1 MLERVRVMRL
11 WTWIVVAAAMSA
23 LTGCSGFFV
32 PPDTGGNG
40 SGGGTTGN
48 RAYVANSDT
57 KTPANSTIAGF
68 TVGTGTLTAVP
79 SSPLTLGYPP
89 TAMVTTPTNS
99 FLYVAGPGAIY
110 VYTINADGSL
120 TGSSGGAA
128 VAIVDVIALDVS
140 PDGNW
145 LFGLDSA
152 TTVVDQFQINKSTG
166 SLSSVAATAYTV
178 SNAVVVPKAI
188 RVAPNGTLVFAALG
202 TGGDVVFTF
211 NTTSGAL
218 ASSQTLAPPTATT
231 SDNALAIDST
241 TSFVYIARSGT
252 SGGTAVYGIG
262 AAGALN
268 SVAGSPFAAGNG
280 PASVVLD
287 STGKFVYVANSTD
300 GTISGYTIGTGA
312 SLTALAGSPYASGK
326 QVSSIGTDQSGK
338 YILAASIG
346 GSPDLSMYSFDAAT
360 VGKLNL
366 ATSTATGTGTSN
378 AVALALTH

>member
-11 WTWIVVAAAMSA
+11 LTWIVVAAAVSV
-23 LTGCSGFFV
+23 LTGCGNFFV
-32 PPDTGGNG
+32 PPNNGG
-40 SGGGTTGN
+40 SGGGGSTAGN

-79 SSPLTLGYPP
+79 NSPFTLGYPP

-99 FLYVAGPGAIY
+99 FLYVAGSGAIY

-128 VAIVDVIALDVS
+128 VAIVNVAALDVS

-145 LFGLDSA
+145 LFGLDTA
-152 TTVVDQFQINKSTG
+152 TTVVDQFQINTSNG
-166 SLSSVAATAYTV
+166 SLSSFAATPYAATG
-178 SNAVVVPKAI
+178 VVVPKAI
-188 RVAPNGTLVFAALG
+188 RVSPNGALIFAALG
-202 TGGDVVFTF
+202 TGGDVVFTL
-211 NTTSGAL
+211 NTTTGAL
-218 ASSQTLAPPTATT
+218 VSSQVLAPASTTT
-231 SDNALAIDST
+231 SDNGLAIDST
-241 TSFVYIARSGT
+241 TTFLYIARSGT
-252 SGGTAVYGIG
+252 GGGVAVFGIG
-262 AAGALN
+262 AAGALK
-268 SVAGSPFAAGNG
+268 SVTGSPFTAGTG
-280 PASVVLD
+280 PTAVTLD

-300 GTISGYTIGTGA
+300 GTISGFTIGTGA
-312 SLTALAGSPYASGK
+312 ALTTITGSPFANGK
-326 QVSSIGTDQSGK
+326 QVNSLGIDQSGK
-338 YILAASIG
+338 YLLAASIG

-360 VGKLNL
+360 AGKLNL